1 MLSMIEIGLQKKIL
15 IFYPFSELC
24 PLVGGSGSYTFS
36 LGLSISFGFKCYYQG
51 SEDIFY
57 SYSTT
62 IKRITSQKEA
72 QVLMM
77 MTMLVIKTILLCIYY
92 R

>member
-1 MLSMIEIGLQKKIL
+1 MIEIGLQKKIL
-15 IFYPFSELC
+15 IVYGFSKLC
-24 PLVGGSGSYTFS
+24 PIVGGSGSYYTFS
-36 LGLSISFGFKCYYQG
+36 LDLSISFGFKCYYQG

-62 IKRITSQKEA
+62 IKRISSQKEA
-72 QVLMM
+72 QVLMT